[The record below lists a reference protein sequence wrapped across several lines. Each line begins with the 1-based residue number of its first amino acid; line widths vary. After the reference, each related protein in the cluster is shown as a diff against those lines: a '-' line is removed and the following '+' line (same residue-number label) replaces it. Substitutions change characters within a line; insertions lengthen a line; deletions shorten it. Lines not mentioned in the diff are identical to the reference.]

1 MKDSLDSYKKLF
13 ISEVSSYIEKLN
25 NYAISLEKKS
35 HSPQIIE
42 ELFRIFHT
50 IKGMAASMGY
60 KKMVDTAHSL
70 ENILYKIKEGKII
83 PERDIV
89 NKILQ
94 GVDIIEKEIAL
105 ISKNESVKST
115 QEIKFRLKNTT
126 PMPNARGMVILNLI
140 SKKTKLNS
148 SSPSIADLK
157 SKTDDYFEYSIIV
170 EDVNLAKEILSN
182 ISDVEILSD
191 VTPKE
196 EETLTSKKLKEI
208 RVEVEELDKLQ
219 NIMSESIISK
229 ERIYNLAVEYR
240 NEALQD
246 AIENHSKNITQL
258 KDVIMKIRMVP
269 LSTLFDRLP
278 RYVRDLAENLKKQVH
293 FEIIGGDIELDRSLI
308 ESISDPMIHILRNSI
323 DHGIESP
330 EERKKQGKSPAGKLQ
345 LKAEREKGYI
355 KISIIDDGRGIDT
368 DSILDKAVKIG
379 IIKNSEREDI
389 PQAKAFSF
397 LFLPGFS
404 TREDVSKVSG
414 RGVGLDVV
422 KNTIRKIGGTVE
434 LSSKKGIGTTVITRI
449 PLTMA
454 IIKAYIVQSGKDL
467 FAIPMTFLEETA
479 NFSGDAI
486 SYIHNKPVFILR
498 KKVLP
503 VYFLSKLFGEENGIK
518 KDSYQSLIIN
528 LEGKNLVLVVDKLIG
543 SSDIVVKPV
552 PFILRRIKEYTGVT
566 ILGDGK
572 PCMILDVPNLV

>member
-25 NYAISLEKKS
+25 NYTISLEKKS
-35 HSPQIIE
+35 YSPQIIE

-60 KKMVDTAHSL
+60 KKIVDTAHSL
-70 ENILYKIKEGKII
+70 ENILYEIKEGKMT
-83 PERDIV
+83 PKRGIV
-89 NKILQ
+89 DKILQ
-94 GVDIIEKEIAL
+94 GVDIIEKETAL
-105 ISKNESVKST
+105 ISKKESEKSNK
-115 QEIKFRLKNTT
+115 EIKFRLKDTT
-126 PMPNARGMVILNLI
+126 SMPNARGMVILNLI
-140 SKKTKLNS
+140 SKKTKLIS
-148 SSPSIADLK
+148 SSPSIVDLK
-157 SKTDDYFEYSIIV
+157 SEAYKYSEYSIRV
-170 EDVNLAKEILSN
+170 ENVNLAKEILSN
-182 ISDVEILSD
+182 ISEVEILPET
-191 VTPKE
+191 TPQGGKP
-196 EETLTSKKLKEI
+196 LTSKKLKEI

-219 NIMSESIISK
+219 NIISESIISK
-229 ERIYNLAVEYR
+229 ERISNLAVKYG
-240 NEALQD
+240 NETLQD
-246 AIENHSKNITQL
+246 AVENHSKNITQL

-278 RYVRDLAENLKKQVH
+278 RYVRDLSENLKKQVH

-330 EERKKQGKSPAGKLQ
+330 EERKRQGKSPPGKLQ

-368 DSILDKAVKIG
+368 DSILDKAVQMG
-379 IIKNSEREDI
+379 IIKDSEREDT

-404 TREDVSKVSG
+404 TKEDVSKVSG

-422 KNTIRKIGGTVE
+422 KNTIRKIGGAVE

-467 FAIPMTFLEETA
+467 FAIPMTFLEETT
-479 NFSGDAI
+479 NFSTDAI

-503 VYFLSKLFGEENGIK
+503 VYFLSKLFGEKNGVK
-518 KDSYQSLIIN
+518 RDFCQSLIIN
-528 LEGKNLVLVVDKLIG
+528 LEGKNLLLVVDKLIG

-552 PFILRRIKEYTGVT
+552 PYILRSIKEYTGVT
-566 ILGDGK
+566 ILGNGK
-572 PCMILDVPNLV
+572 PCMILDVPNLT